1 MVKINKIEE
10 IDHERL
16 NTLFK
21 RRGRKIT
28 IPLFTN
34 KVLETLEADDKVY
47 EVHQCGCGEV
57 MILRTDWAD
66 YLRKQLNT
74 EDIPCSSCL

>member
-16 NTLFK
+16 NALFK

-28 IPLFTN
+28 IPLFT
-34 KVLETLEADDKVY
+34 KRVLETLEAADKKY
-47 EVHQCGCGEV
+47 EVHQCKCGEV
-57 MILRTDWAD
+57 MIFRTK
-66 YLRKQLNT
+66 LFH
-74 EDIPCSSCL
+74 